1 MARNYVPVAK
11 RHTVTPNRGNFTPN
25 PGIITTICLDQ
36 IATLQEFQQ
45 QWLNVLFGSTT
56 GMTGTRGIGKTY
68 TRTGRTSTG
77 HLTRRYGKGKVT
89 TLRAAA

>member
-25 PGIITTICLDQ
+25 PGVITTICLDQ

-45 QWLNVLFGSTT
+45 QWLTVLFG
-56 GMTGTRGIGKTY
+56 
-68 TRTGRTSTG
+68 
-77 HLTRRYGKGKVT
+77 
-89 TLRAAA
+89 